1 VTTPSPRALAQIC
14 ALFACIVFAA
24 GAAAAEI
31 KIISAGALA
40 QPLRELVP
48 QYEKETGDKV
58 TVVYGNAGAVRE
70 RLEKGEA
77 CDLALMPA
85 EGIADAESRG
95 WIRPGTRRDL
105 AQVSIGVAVKSGT
118 TPPDIATPDALKRA
132 LLAAKAVA
140 YSDPA
145 RASSGKHFDTVVLPA
160 LGIAAEV
167 RAKAKLQTEGSS
179 AEFVRRGEADIAVQQ
194 VSELLPVEGVSVIG
208 LLPAS
213 LQKATVY
220 SAVGCARA
228 ASPDAAQKLV
238 AFLGSPPSK
247 AVFKAKG
254 MDPL

>member
-1 VTTPSPRALAQIC
+1 VTTPSPRALAQVC
-14 ALFACIVFAA
+14 ALLACIVAA
-24 GAAAAEI
+24 GATAAEI

-40 QPLRELVP
+40 QPLRELIP
-48 QYEKETGDKV
+48 QYEKETGDKIA
-58 TVVYGNAGAVRE
+58 VVYGNAGAVRE

-85 EGIADAESRG
+85 EAIAEAEARG

-118 TPPDIATPDALKRA
+118 IPPDISTPDALKHA

-208 LLPAS
+208 LLPPS
-213 LQKATVY
+213 LQKTTVY
-220 SAVGCARA
+220 SAVGCAKA

-238 AFLGSPPSK
+238 AFLGAPPSK
-247 AVFKAKG
+247 SVFKAKG

>member
-1 VTTPSPRALAQIC
+1 
-14 ALFACIVFAA
+14 
-24 GAAAAEI
+24 
-31 KIISAGALA
+31 
-40 QPLRELVP
+40 
-48 QYEKETGDKV
+48 
-58 TVVYGNAGAVRE
+58 
-70 RLEKGEA
+70 
-77 CDLALMPA
+77 
-85 EGIADAESRG
+85 
-95 WIRPGTRRDL
+95 
-105 AQVSIGVAVKSGT
+105 VKSGT

-247 AVFKAKG
+247 VVFKAKG